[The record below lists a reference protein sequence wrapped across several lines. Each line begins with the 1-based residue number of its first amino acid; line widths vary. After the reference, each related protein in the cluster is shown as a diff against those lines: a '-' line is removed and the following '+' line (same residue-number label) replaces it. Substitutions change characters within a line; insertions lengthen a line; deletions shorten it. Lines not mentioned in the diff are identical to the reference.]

1 MNKIKDS
8 FLWRA
13 LDKTMSFIL
22 VASSVI
28 LTVMIGICVF
38 VRYILHS
45 DIYGS
50 DEIITL
56 FALWLYWIGA
66 AYGSLEDS
74 HITADMLD
82 LFVTNPKILRMKNIF
97 VKGFTTVTAGILA
110 YWGVGKYL
118 VFNIQNFG
126 YTTALKIP
134 TLLTTSAISI
144 GLFLCF
150 LYSLFHF
157 IAAILSKPEDYQH
170 GEELV

>member
-1 MNKIKDS
+1 MNKIKNS
-8 FLWRA
+8 FLWRM
-13 LDKTMSFIL
+13 LDRLMSFRLI
-22 VASSVI
+22 ASSII
-28 LTVMIGICVF
+28 LTLTIGICVF

-82 LFVTNPKILRMKNIF
+82 LFIKNPKILWIKTIF
-97 VKGFTTVTAGILA
+97 VKGFTTATAAILA

-126 YTTALKIP
+126 YTTALKMP
-134 TLLTTSAISI
+134 MLLTTSAISI

-150 LYSLFHF
+150 VYSLFHF
-157 IAAILSKPEDYQH
+157 IAAILSKPADYLPK
-170 GEELV
+170 EE

>member
-1 MNKIKDS
+1 MDKIKNS
-8 FLWRA
+8 FLWRV
-13 LDKTMSFIL
+13 LDKIMSFIL
-22 VASSVI
+22 ITSSII
-28 LTVMIGICVF
+28 LTIMIGVCVF

-82 LFVTNPKILRMKNIF
+82 LFVTNPKILWIKKIF
-97 VKGFTTVTAGILA
+97 VKGFTTIIAAILA

-126 YTTALKIP
+126 YTTALKMP

-150 LYSLFHF
+150 VYSLFHF
-157 IAAILSKPEDYQH
+157 VAAILSKPEDYPH
-170 GEELV
+170 TEENI

>member
-13 LDKTMSFIL
+13 LDKTMSFIMI
-22 VASSVI
+22 ASSII
-28 LTVMIGICVF
+28 LTLMIGVCVF
-38 VRYILHS
+38 VRYVLHS

-82 LFVTNPKILRMKNIF
+82 LFVKNPKILWAKTIF
-97 VKGFTTVTAGILA
+97 VKGFTTITAAILA

-118 VFNIQNFG
+118 IFNIRNFG

-134 TLLTTSAISI
+134 TLLTTSAISV

-150 LYSLFHF
+150 VYSLFHF
-157 IAAILSKPEDYQH
+157 VAAILSKPEEYLH
-170 GEELV
+170 TEETV